1 MIETMFIGKPA
12 DWRDF
17 SLKSGRGVCSPVL
30 ELDQWL
36 PWLERLPGLLQSEGV
51 REIQHSSLLSTGR
64 RTFQVCGVDSQPLVT
79 KCYPGT
85 LSDISSSP
93 DGLQH
98 SCSSWDAFRCN
109 QNLWRRNVPVP
120 EPLIFME
127 TTMEGP
133 GSCCCGITRLI
144 EECQPLFD
152 FIFDQLRRHSV
163 SRLLMEKWMKTV
175 VESIVNLHRSGY
187 SHGDLHNRNL
197 LVQPRKMGGNIR
209 VFFIDFDACQPAADT
224 MPPDRAQLR
233 DLADLAAS
241 LDRLVPDDLLAKAL
255 AWYLRAM
262 RLAGHRRK
270 DCLQIIRQ
278 EYSLFLTR
286 NQTLRQCVEEFHFM
300 LAEEQI
306 PMSDALK

>member
-1 MIETMFIGKPA
+1 MIETVPIAEPA
-12 DWRDF
+12 SWRAF
-17 SLKSGRGVCSPVL
+17 SFSSGRGVCSPAL

-36 PWLERLPGLLQSEGV
+36 PWLEELPDLLRSEGA
-51 REIQHSSLLSTGR
+51 REIRHLSLLSTGR
-64 RTFQVCGVDSQPLVT
+64 HTFQVCGMDEQPLVI

-85 LSDISSSP
+85 SSDISSSP

-98 SCSSWDAFRCN
+98 SRSSWDAFRCN
-109 QNLWRRNVPVP
+109 QNLWHRNVSVP

-127 TTMEGP
+127 TTVEGT
-133 GSCCCGITRLI
+133 GVCYGITRLI
-144 EECQPLFD
+144 EGCQPLFD
-152 FIFDQLRRHSV
+152 FVFDQLRRHSV
-163 SRLLMEKWMKTV
+163 SPSRLEKWMKTV

-197 LVQPRKMGGNIR
+197 LVQLRNPEDDIR

-224 MPPDRAQLR
+224 IPDRAQLR

-241 LDRLVPDDLLAKAL
+241 LHWLVPDALLAKAL

-262 RLAGHRRK
+262 RLKGRRRE
-270 DCLQIIRQ
+270 DGLRIIQQ
-278 EYSLFLTR
+278 EHQVFLNR
-286 NQTLRQCVEEFHFM
+286 NQTLRQRVEEYHFM

-306 PMSDALK
+306 PMTDALK